1 MHRLLGFVALGGL
14 LLLFGCGERTET
26 ASPSVET
33 PQSTPPTRIGSD
45 PDPELVKQGE
55 LVYNKQACGTCHMNP
70 KSVIKAPDLNGL
82 YMSQV
87 ELTDGR
93 TITADEEYLRT
104 AIVEPSKHLVKGYQ
118 NMMPPYKQL
127 SEKELDALVA
137 YLISLK

>member
-1 MHRLLGFVALGGL
+1 MHRLRYFVMLGGL
-14 LLLFGCGERTET
+14 LLLIGCAERTET
-26 ASPSVET
+26 TTSSEGAPLK
-33 PQSTPPTRIGSD
+33 PAQNRIGPN

-70 KSVIKAPDLNGL
+70 KSVIKAPDLKGL

-87 ELTDGR
+87 ALTDG
-93 TITADEEYLRT
+93 TTLTADEDYLRT
-104 AIVEPSKHLVKGYQ
+104 AIVEPNKHIVKGYQ

-127 SEKELDALVA
+127 SEKELDALIA

>member
-1 MHRLLGFVALGGL
+1 
-14 LLLFGCGERTET
+14 
-26 ASPSVET
+26 
-33 PQSTPPTRIGSD
+33 
-45 PDPELVKQGE
+45 DPELVKQGE
-55 LVYNKQACGTCHMNP
+55 LIYNKQACGTCHMNP

-87 ELTDGR
+87 TLTDG
-93 TITADEEYLRT
+93 TTLTADEEYLRT
-104 AIVEPSKHLVKGYQ
+104 AIVEPGKHIVKGYQ